1 MPKDSDHSQ
10 ARLVLGSS
18 GLKGHAVP
26 DDDGDDDDDDTKF
39 MTKWAGGDGAATV
52 GCI

>member
-1 MPKDSDHSQ
+1 MMTMNKSMKFMVIITKLMTKLRMIM
-10 ARLVLGSS
+10 A
-18 GLKGHAVP
+18 
-26 DDDGDDDDDDTKF
+26 KF

>member
-1 MPKDSDHSQ
+1 MTSLRMVMTKLRMINDHGQ
-10 ARLVLGSS
+10 VED
-18 GLKGHAVP
+18 GLKLRMIMA
-26 DDDGDDDDDDTKF
+26 KF

>member
-1 MPKDSDHSQ
+1 MGMMVMIMVMMVVMMVIIMDHQ
-10 ARLVLGSS
+10 VMMVMIMA
-18 GLKGHAVP
+18 
-26 DDDGDDDDDDTKF
+26 KF

>member
-1 MPKDSDHSQ
+1 MGMMVMIMVVMMVTIMDHQ
-10 ARLVLGSS
+10 VMMVMIMA
-18 GLKGHAVP
+18 
-26 DDDGDDDDDDTKF
+26 KF